1 MRVFRASTQ
10 NGLSCRTPPV
20 VAVYDMASAT
30 GITGFGFAGEEVM
43 AVDITQWLLVL
54 GFAIS
59 SSIDNF
65 GVGVSY
71 GVTKIRIGLR
81 ANLLIAIIAFVFSV
95 TGIYFGGY
103 ISKIMPGTLST
114 VVAALFVL
122 IIGVRIILITLTA
135 KRKASQSQAESKPES
150 KRFTSYVDE
159 PERADKDKSGE
170 ISITEALVL
179 GVAVSMNALT
189 NGLGA
194 GLMKLSPMYVSTAAA
209 LFSFIAIWS
218 GVKLGE
224 RVAHIRIGRFNL
236 GQFSTMISGAILLL
250 IAAHM
255 LVTVVN
261 I

>member
-1 MRVFRASTQ
+1 M
-10 NGLSCRTPPV
+10 GL
-20 VAVYDMASAT
+20 
-30 GITGFGFAGEEVM
+30 
-43 AVDITQWLLVL
+43 DITQWLLVF
-54 GFAIS
+54 GFAVS

-71 GVTKIRIGLR
+71 GVTKIMIGFK
-81 ANLLIAIIAFVFSV
+81 ANLLIAIIAFLFSI

-114 VVAALFVL
+114 LVAALFVL

-135 KRKASQSQAESKPES
+135 KRRTKASKSSKN
-150 KRFTSYVDE
+150 KGIRSYVDQ
-159 PERADKDKSGE
+159 PEQADIDSSGE

-194 GLMKLSPMYVSTAAA
+194 GLMKLSPMYVSTAAG

>member
-1 MRVFRASTQ
+1 
-10 NGLSCRTPPV
+10 
-20 VAVYDMASAT
+20 MALNIA
-30 GITGFGFAGEEVM
+30 
-43 AVDITQWLLVL
+43 QWLLVL

-71 GVTKIRIGLR
+71 GVTKIKIGFK
-81 ANLLIAIIAFVFSV
+81 ANLLIAMIAFLFSI

-114 VVAALFVL
+114 LVAALFVL

-135 KRKASQSQAESKPES
+135 KRKASISKSQKD
-150 KRFTSYVDE
+150 KGITSYIAE
-159 PERADKDKSGE
+159 PEQADSDQSGE
-170 ISITEALVL
+170 ISITEASVL

-194 GLMKLSPMYVSTAAA
+194 GLMNLPPMYVSTAAA

-218 GVKLGE
+218 GVSLGE

-236 GQFSTMISGAILLL
+236 GQFSTMISGAILML

-255 LVTVVN
+255 LITVVH

>member
-1 MRVFRASTQ
+1 
-10 NGLSCRTPPV
+10 
-20 VAVYDMASAT
+20 MAL
-30 GITGFGFAGEEVM
+30 
-43 AVDITQWLLVL
+43 DITQWLLVL

-65 GVGVSY
+65 GVGMSY
-71 GVTKIRIGLR
+71 GVTKIRIGFK
-81 ANLLIAIIAFVFSV
+81 ANLLIAIIAFLFSI

-114 VVAALFVL
+114 LVAALFVL

-135 KRKASQSQAESKPES
+135 KRKASRPKSPEN
-150 KRFTSYVDE
+150 KRIGSYLDQ
-159 PERADKDKSGE
+159 PERADSDKSGE
-170 ISITEALVL
+170 ISITEASVL

-194 GLMKLSPMYVSTAAA
+194 GLMKLSPLYVSTAAA
-209 LFSFIAIWS
+209 VFSFLAIWL

-224 RVAHIRIGRFNL
+224 RVAHIHIGKFNL
-236 GQFSTMISGAILLL
+236 GQFSTIISGAILLL

>member
-1 MRVFRASTQ
+1 
-10 NGLSCRTPPV
+10 
-20 VAVYDMASAT
+20 MAL
-30 GITGFGFAGEEVM
+30 
-43 AVDITQWLLVL
+43 DITQWLLVL

-71 GVTKIRIGLR
+71 GVTKIKIGFK
-81 ANLLIAIIAFVFSV
+81 ANLLIAMIAFLFSI

-114 VVAALFVL
+114 LVAALFVL

-135 KRKASQSQAESKPES
+135 KRKTSPSNSFENKGI
-150 KRFTSYVDE
+150 TSYLKQ
-159 PERADKDKSGE
+159 PERADSDKSGE
-170 ISITEALVL
+170 ISITEASVL

-194 GLMKLSPMYVSTAAA
+194 GLMKLSPIYVSTAAA
-209 LFSFIAIWS
+209 VFSFIAIWA
-218 GVKLGE
+218 GVKLGD
-224 RVAHIRIGRFNL
+224 RVANIRISRFNL
-236 GQFSTMISGAILLL
+236 GQFSTMISGAVLLI

-255 LVTVVN
+255 LVTIVH